1 MRADASE
8 AELTDFSFYGPTC
21 DDMDH
26 MKGPFAL
33 PGDVK
38 AGLELT
44 GHFLEQFVFHAL
56 NKPLPPARVWM
67 IDKLGEAGRL

>member
-1 MRADASE
+1 MALSAI
-8 AELTDFSFYGPTC
+8 AGLLLFVVLF
-21 DDMDH
+21 
-26 MKGPFAL
+26 PFWAL
-33 PGDVK
+33 RKLGAGDVK

-56 NKPLPPARVWM
+56 NRPLPPARVWM